1 MAKGLDQ
8 KFLQYGIRKEDL
20 ELIEALCEKH
30 HIDFEWLSEEILRK
44 YHASKV
50 DKIEMLDS
58 DAEKVI
64 SDAIQLIRQS

>member
-8 KFLQYGIRKEDL
+8 KFLHYGIRKEDL

-30 HIDFEWLSEEILRK
+30 HIDFEWLSEDILRK
-44 YHASKV
+44 YHASKA

-58 DAEKVI
+58 YAEKGI
-64 SDAIQLIRQS
+64 SAAIQPIRQS